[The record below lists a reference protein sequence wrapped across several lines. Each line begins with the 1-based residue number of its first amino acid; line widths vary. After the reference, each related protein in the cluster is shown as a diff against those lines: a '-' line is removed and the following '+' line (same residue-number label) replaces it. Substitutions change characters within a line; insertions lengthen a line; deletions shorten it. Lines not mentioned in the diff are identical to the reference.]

1 MSSLKLI
8 RVKSEED
15 VITSLCELI
24 QDVANKSIES
34 EDVFKIGLS
43 G

>member
-1 MSSLKLI
+1 MSSPQII

-24 QDVANKSIES
+24 EDVANKAIET